1 MRIYFFPLLLFFPL
15 FSFSQ
20 IIITNDTLV
29 IKKTNEIG
37 FDLTQNAFMNWNA
50 GGNNSVS
57 GILKMLFVRNYN
69 KNNWEW
75 SNELIM
81 RYGLN
86 KQEER
91 EWRKTEDVFNL
102 TSTFG
107 YKKHQSDFWLYSAK
121 FNFRNQ
127 FTDGFN
133 YPNTENPISRF
144 FAPAYWFLGIGSEY
158 NNKDKQLNFY
168 LSPLTQK
175 TTFVFDE
182 ELSNRG
188 AFGVEPGRNIRNEMG
203 IFVSNA
209 WKKEIY
215 TNIIFENR
223 LSLFTDYF
231 NNFGN
236 IDVDWLVNFDLIVN
250 KYVRANIQCNLVYD
264 HDIKATEII
273 DGQKVTIG
281 PKVQLKQLLGVGMV
295 YSF

>member
-1 MRIYFFPLLLFFPL
+1 MRK
-15 FSFSQ
+15 SFLVFIFIISSINHAQ
-20 IIITNDTLV
+20 IRTTNDTLNV
-29 IKKTNEIG
+29 KKVNEIG

-50 GGNNSVS
+50 GGNNAVS
-57 GILKMLFVRNYN
+57 GILKMLFVRNYA
-69 KNNWEW
+69 KNNWQW

-107 YKKHQSDFWLYSAK
+107 YKQHHTDNWLYSAK
-121 FNFRNQ
+121 FNLRTQ
-127 FTDGFN
+127 FADGFN

-144 FAPAYWFLGIGSEY
+144 FAPAYWFLGVGSEY
-158 NNKDKQLNFY
+158 NNRDKQLNFY

-175 TTFVFDE
+175 TTFIFDN

-188 AFGVEPGRNIRNEMG
+188 AFGVEPGKKIRNEIG

-215 TNIIFENR
+215 TNVVFENR
-223 LSLFTDYF
+223 LTLFTDYF

-236 IDVDWLVNFDLIVN
+236 VDFDWLVNFDLIIN
-250 KYVRANIQCNLVYD
+250 KYIRANIQCNLVYD
-264 HDIKATEII
+264 DDIKTTDVI
-273 DGQKVTIG
+273 DGQKVTSG
-281 PKVQLKQLLGVGMV
+281 PRVQLKQLLGVGMV
-295 YSF
+295 YNF

>member
-1 MRIYFFPLLLFFPL
+1 MRK
-15 FSFSQ
+15 SFLVFIFIISSINHAQ
-20 IIITNDTLV
+20 IRTTNDTLNV
-29 IKKTNEIG
+29 KKVNEIG

-50 GGNNSVS
+50 GGNNAVS
-57 GILKMLFVRNYN
+57 GILKMLFVRNYA
-69 KNNWEW
+69 KNNWQW

-107 YKKHQSDFWLYSAK
+107 YKQHHTDNWLYSAK
-121 FNFRNQ
+121 FNLRTQ
-127 FTDGFN
+127 FADGFN

-144 FAPAYWFLGIGSEY
+144 FAPAYWFLGVGSEY
-158 NNKDKQLNFY
+158 NNRDKQLNFY

-175 TTFVFDE
+175 TTFIFDN

-188 AFGVEPGRNIRNEMG
+188 AFGVEPGKKIRNEIG
-203 IFVSNA
+203 IFVSNV

-215 TNIIFENR
+215 TNVVFENR
-223 LSLFTDYF
+223 LTLFTDYF

-236 IDVDWLVNFDLIVN
+236 VDFDWLVNFDLIVN
-250 KYVRANIQCNLVYD
+250 KYIRANIQCNLVYD
-264 HDIKATEII
+264 DDIKTTDVI
-273 DGQKVTIG
+273 DGQKVTSG
-281 PKVQLKQLLGVGMV
+281 ARVQLKQLLGVGMV
-295 YSF
+295 YNF

>member
-1 MRIYFFPLLLFFPL
+1 MIRRCLFITL
-15 FSFSQ
+15 FLFLNTQAQ
-20 IIITNDTLV
+20 IQTTNDTLV
-29 IKKTNEIG
+29 KNHKNEIG
-37 FDLTQNAFMNWNA
+37 FDLTQNAFLNWNA
-50 GGNNSVS
+50 GGNNAVS
-57 GILKMLFVRNYN
+57 GIIKMLFIRNYQ
-69 KNNWEW
+69 KNNWQW

-86 KQEER
+86 KQEDR

-107 YKKHQSDFWLYSAK
+107 YKKNKTDYWLYSAK
-121 FNFRNQ
+121 FNLRTQ

-133 YPNTENPISRF
+133 YPNTDNPVSRF

-158 NNKDKQLNFY
+158 NNLDRQLNFY

-175 TTFVFDE
+175 TTLVFDE
-182 ELSNRG
+182 NLSNSG
-188 AFGVEPGRNIRNEMG
+188 AFGVEKGKKIRNEMG
-203 IFVSNA
+203 ILVTNA

-215 TNIIFENR
+215 TNVIFENR

-236 IDVDWLVNFDLIVN
+236 IDIDWLVGFDLIVN

-264 HDIKATEII
+264 DDIKGTALV
-273 DGQKVTIG
+273 DGQQIVTGAKI
-281 PKVQLKQLLGVGMV
+281 QLKQLLGVGMV